1 MRSLV
6 FGMLMLVAL
15 AGQGLILPQPAHAQT
30 EVDLELILLADAT
43 GSIDDDEIRFQRL
56 GYAEAIVD
64 PSVLSAITGNMIGR
78 IAVAYAEW
86 AGPGS
91 QDMVVDWT
99 IIDSAESAASFAA
112 ALTEGRPRK
121 AYGRNAIGSALL
133 YGKAQLETN
142 AFTGMRRVIDLS
154 ADSAGNWG
162 GPAITVARDEVVKAG
177 IIINGLAVLCRSCS
191 GRPSSYDLEAA
202 FGEMII
208 GGPGSFVVSAEN
220 AESFAA
226 AVRRKLILEIAGDV
240 PAGRL
245 ARITGPARAAG
256 LAIQNQQQGAIR

>member
-1 MRSLV
+1 MRNWVLGLVAVTGLAGYGLV
-6 FGMLMLVAL
+6 FAGPAL
-15 AGQGLILPQPAHAQT
+15 AQT
-30 EVDLELILLADAT
+30 EVDLELMLLADAT
-43 GSIDDDEIRFQRL
+43 GSIDNDEIRFQRQ

-64 PSVLSAITGNMIGR
+64 PSVLSAITGNMLGR

-91 QDMVVDWT
+91 QDMVVGWT
-99 IIDSAESAASFAA
+99 IIDSAETAAAFAA
-112 ALTEGRPRK
+112 ALTEGRPRL

-133 YGKAQLETN
+133 YGKNQIETN
-142 AFTGMRRVIDLS
+142 DYAGLRKVIDLS

-162 GPAITVARDEVVKAG
+162 GPPITVARDEVVAAG
-177 IIINGLAVLCRSCS
+177 IVINGLAVLCRTCS

-226 AVRRKLILEIAGDV
+226 AVRRKLILEIAGNL
-240 PAGRL
+240 PE
-245 ARITGPARAAG
+245 ARIARAQPA
-256 LAIQNQQQGAIR
+256 AVPE

>member
-6 FGMLMLVAL
+6 LGFLAIVGLM
-15 AGQGLILPQPAHAQT
+15 GQGALMPQAALAQT

-43 GSIDDDEIRFQRL
+43 GSIDDDEIRFQRQ

-64 PSVLSAITGNMIGR
+64 PAVLSAITGNMIGR

-99 IIDSAESAASFAA
+99 IIDGPDSAAAFAA
-112 ALTEGRPRK
+112 ALTEGRPRQ

-142 AFTGMRRVIDLS
+142 AFQGMRKVIDLS

-202 FGEMII
+202 FGELII

-220 AESFAA
+220 AQSFAA

-245 ARITGPARAAG
+245 ARVTGPDRAAG
-256 LAIQNQQQGAIR
+256 LTPPVR